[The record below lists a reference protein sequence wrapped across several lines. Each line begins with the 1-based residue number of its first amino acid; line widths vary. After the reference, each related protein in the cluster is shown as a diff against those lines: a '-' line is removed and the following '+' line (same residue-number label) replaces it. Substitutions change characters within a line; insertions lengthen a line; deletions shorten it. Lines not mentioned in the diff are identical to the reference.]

1 MWERERERKL
11 PERKRRGQNVEIQ
24 SEFAHTEKIIIPQT
38 IRSVIRIYLLWRGS
52 INREDKKKK
61 AGGETEKYVISPRCV
76 LAGRKSRLSN
86 FRARAI
92 RTKWR
97 SEKPGRERS
106 KYICEN
112 ERERMKNLYTT
123 GERER
128 ESVKQRA

>member
-1 MWERERERKL
+1 M
-11 PERKRRGQNVEIQ
+11 
-24 SEFAHTEKIIIPQT
+24 IPQT

-61 AGGETEKYVISPRCV
+61 KRERQEIRYLPVIRFSG
-76 LAGRKSRLSN
+76 AEIASFEFS
-86 FRARAI
+86 RARYE
-92 RTKWR
+92 R
-97 SEKPGRERS
+97 SGGAKPGRERS

-128 ESVKQRA
+128 ESMKQRA